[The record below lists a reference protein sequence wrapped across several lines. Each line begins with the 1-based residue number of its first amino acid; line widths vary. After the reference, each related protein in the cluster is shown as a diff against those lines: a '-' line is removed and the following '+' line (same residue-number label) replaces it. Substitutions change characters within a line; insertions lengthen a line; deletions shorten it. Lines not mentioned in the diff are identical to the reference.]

1 MSSHEVQTEE
11 QMTDPESGWTWFISL
26 ASMVILV
33 VTVVVCTVIFFSFE
47 QEELAIK
54 VIDKPAEEMIN
65 LRKVQE
71 GVLDKY
77 ERYTVIPVGG
87 TEEDAEEQIRI
98 PITKAMEVI
107 VAESHNHQANARDS
121 QTGGTSVVRAD
132 GKEAVE

>member
-26 ASMVILV
+26 ASMVILT
-33 VTVVVCTVIFFSFE
+33 VTVVVCTVIFYSFE
-47 QEELAIK
+47 QEELEIK
-54 VIDKPAEEMIN
+54 VIDKPAEEVMN

-98 PITKAMEVI
+98 PIKKAMEVI
-107 VAESHNHQANARDS
+107 VAESHNQQANAGDS
-121 QTGGTSVVRAD
+121 QTGGTSVVRAG